1 MQMQN
6 TKTEILARLRREL
19 LLLQTKQGVVP
30 IAQNIRLGSLSQAFP
45 DAVFPLGAIHE
56 FQYADSESAAATKG
70 FLTAVLGS
78 LCGTSGTIV
87 WIGRKGNV
95 FPPALAYFGLAP
107 DLVVFVNV
115 SKDRDVLWI
124 LEEALK
130 CEGVSAVVAEAPD
143 LSFVA
148 SRRLQ
153 LAVERG
159 MTTGFVLLP
168 RLRNTPT
175 ACVARWEVR
184 PQRSEVPNG
193 LPGIGFPRW
202 QVTLSKVRN
211 GKPGIWE
218 IEWAAGMLR
227 TDSEG
232 KLVHRIEKRK
242 TG

>member
-1 MQMQN
+1 MGE
-6 TKTEILARLRREL
+6 TKSEILARLKREL
-19 LLLQTKQGVVP
+19 LLLQTKRGAVP
-30 IAQNIRLGSLSQAFP
+30 IAQNLHLGGLLQAFP
-45 DAVFPLGAIHE
+45 DSVFPLGAIHE
-56 FQYADSESAAATKG
+56 FQYADCESAAATKG

-78 LCGTSGTIV
+78 LCGKSGAIV
-87 WIGRKGNV
+87 WIGRKDNV
-95 FPPALAYFGLAP
+95 FPPSLAYFGLAP
-107 DLVVFVNV
+107 DQVIFINV
-115 SKDRDVLWI
+115 DRDRDVLWI

-130 CEGVSAVVAEAPD
+130 CEGVSAVVAEVPD
-143 LSFVA
+143 LSFIA

-159 MTTGFVLLP
+159 TTTGFVLLP
-168 RLRNTPT
+168 RLRATPT

-184 PQRSEVPNG
+184 PQRSEVPDG

-202 QVTLSKVRN
+202 QVTLNKVRN